1 MNARLSLSMKTTL
14 DELPRIGTE
23 IEKFA
28 RGASWSPRLEFQI
41 RLAIEEV
48 VVNVVNHGHG
58 RDGDHAVEIE
68 LASAPDRIDIEI
80 IDDGRPFD
88 PLTETPAPN
97 TDLPLSDRPVGGLG
111 VYLVC
116 ALMDEARYRREGGR
130 NCLALVKRRQE

>member
-14 DELPRIGTE
+14 DELPRIGME

-48 VVNVVNHGHG
+48 VVNVVNHGHE
-58 RDGDHAVEIE
+58 RDGDHEVEIE

-97 TDLPLSDRPVGGLG
+97 TDLPLPDRPVGGLG

-116 ALMDEARYRREGGR
+116 ALMDEARYQREGGCNR
-130 NCLALVKRRQE
+130 LALVKRRHG